1 MNILDVIGKYERVQY
16 CPSYDISALL
26 SIPFTENYRIICGN
40 ANDDFR
46 VVPLPQLDWIVEPL
60 HPVSEEYLEMVYQ
73 QISSFQEETE
83 TSWFPS
89 WVSRSSSEQLTFSL
103 FTACWQ
109 QNLSTLSPGKGFDM
123 KDTWIELPESDE
135 TKELF
140 KHLLSSIPS
149 LNVSDTLQNES
160 VIQSLLVLFDVY
172 EMTENRESRV
182 WMLLSPHL

>member
-1 MNILDVIGKYERVQY
+1 MLLVNMSGFSIAHLTTFRLCCLFHSLKIIVLFVAMPMMISV
-16 CPSYDISALL
+16 SYLFLNLTGS
-26 SIPFTENYRIICGN
+26 R
-40 ANDDFR
+40 
-46 VVPLPQLDWIVEPL
+46 PL
-60 HPVSEEYLEMVYQ
+60 HPVSEEYLEMAYQ

-89 WVSRSSSEQLTFSL
+89 WVSRSSGEQLTFSL

-109 QNLSTLSPGKGFDM
+109 QYLSTLSPGKGFDM

-140 KHLLSSIPS
+140 ERLLSSIPS

-172 EMTENRESRV
+172 EMTENHESRV
-182 WMLLSPHL
+182 LLLLSPHL